1 MPSPLC
7 TCVCECV
14 GAGHKGAQT
23 PADVPP
29 NITCLRTPRIPDF
42 NPLHVG
48 GPQGENECFDQSR
61 NGKWSHHTG
70 PTRSLTA
77 FLPIYLPGTHS
88 FMLNFRP
95 ALSFEDHSPR
105 AKTGVLEGRF
115 LNGSEGQRFAFTWIS
130 VCTSCCPVTFA
141 HRALAVSSML
151 SQHFSPREV
160 YLFLMGKPATTTS
173 LATEFYCRAWT
184 LPDSFLQIFL
194 PRDPHDSRPSTSYNE
209 ISL

>member
-1 MPSPLC
+1 MSVWATGTKEHRHPQMFHPTSRAYGPLEYQTSIRC
-7 TCVCECV
+7 TLV
-14 GAGHKGAQT
+14 
-23 PADVPP
+23 D
-29 NITCLRTPRIPDF
+29 LR
-42 NPLHVG
+42 
-48 GPQGENECFDQSR
+48 ENESFDQSR